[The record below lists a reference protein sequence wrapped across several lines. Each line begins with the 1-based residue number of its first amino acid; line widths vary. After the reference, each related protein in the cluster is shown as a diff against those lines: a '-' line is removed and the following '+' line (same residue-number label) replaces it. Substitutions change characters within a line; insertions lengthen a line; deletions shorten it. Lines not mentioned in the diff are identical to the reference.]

1 MSDQLRIPGDKKDIL
16 PYSRPITP
24 EHGRRV
30 GVYGLGAIGYH
41 VARNLAN
48 SISIPTLPL
57 VIYNRTTAKSEKLA
71 KELGPNK
78 ISVAESPS
86 ELVNSCDIMYAL
98 SAPKL
103 A

>member
-1 MSDQLRIPGDKKDIL
+1 MSDLLLSPGDKKDTM

-30 GVYGLGAIGYH
+30 GIYGLGAIGHH

-48 SISIPTLPL
+48 SLSTLPL
-57 VIYNRTTAKSEKLA
+57 VVYNRTTTKSQKLA
-71 KELGPNK
+71 NELGPNK

-86 ELVNSCDIMYAL
+86 ELVNSCDIMYAPPHQ
-98 SAPKL
+98 AGT
-103 A
+103 